1 MPAVQAGFRRG
12 RGTRD
17 QIANIRWIMEKAREH
32 QKDVYLCF
40 IDYSKAFD
48 CVNHAKLWNILRS
61 MGVPEHLILLMRN
74 LYIGQEATVRT
85 EFGETEWF
93 KIRNGVR
100 GGCILSPYLFNCYS
114 EYVMRTAQLENTT
127 AGIHIG
133 GEIIINL
140 RYTDDTTLLAE
151 NKEDLMELIKKVK
164 KESAKCG
171 LMLNI
176 KKTK

>member
-1 MPAVQAGFRRG
+1 MEREMPAVQAGFRRG

-100 GGCILSPYLFNCYS
+100 GGCILSP
-114 EYVMRTAQLENTT
+114 
-127 AGIHIG
+127 
-133 GEIIINL
+133 
-140 RYTDDTTLLAE
+140 
-151 NKEDLMELIKKVK
+151 
-164 KESAKCG
+164 
-171 LMLNI
+171 
-176 KKTK
+176 